1 MTPESFTRHNTALL
15 LGGTVSALLYLQLS
29 RDVAGLSIEIG
40 RYIGYFGAAFLVY
53 ATTIFLSTRCNRVPP
68 LTPIVMFAVLFRI
81 VGIITV
87 PQFEDDYFRYLWDGF
102 ALSEFGNPYQHPP
115 SHYFTDDHIPA
126 PYQRVLDGINYPDIP
141 TIYAPTFQFSFLLAH
156 WIMPAQVMGLQLI
169 YSAADV
175 ILILLLSKMT
185 DRRNLMLYAW
195 NPLVIKEVAFTAHP
209 DVLGAMLLIAAM
221 YFVKSRPLISIMS
234 LALSVCA
241 KPFGWVIAP
250 FILMQH
256 RKKRLFLFAALV
268 LVIYVPFLATGAT
281 DLTTLGVFGKSWE
294 YNAALYTIVSRFL
307 PATDARLLCGVLFAA
322 LYYVYARR
330 YYASGRTEIRGD
342 VLLGGL
348 LILSPVINPW
358 YLVWIL
364 PFAALNRDVWP
375 WVASCAVLLSYFTG
389 QNMDDPSLAG
399 YEQAV
404 WVKTVEF
411 GMIAVAVV
419 FDVYKP
425 RRREL

>member
-1 MTPESFTRHNTALL
+1 MTPESTTRYNTWLL
-15 LGGTVSALLYLQLS
+15 LGGAVSALLYWQLS
-29 RDVAGLSIEIG
+29 RDAADSSIEIG

-68 LTPIVMFAVLFRI
+68 LTPIVIFAVLFRL
-81 VGIITV
+81 VGIITA

-102 ALSEFGNPYQHPP
+102 VLSELGNPYQYPP
-115 SHYFTDDHIPA
+115 SHYFTGDHIPA

-141 TIYAPTFQFSFLLAH
+141 TIYAPTLQFSFLLAH
-156 WIMPAQVMGLQLI
+156 WTLPAQVMGLQLI
-169 YSAADV
+169 YSTADV

-209 DVLGAMLLIAAM
+209 DVLGTMFLIAAM
-221 YFVKSRPLISIMS
+221 YFVKSRPRLSVMS

-241 KPFGWVIAP
+241 KPFAWVIAP
-250 FILMQH
+250 FILLQH
-256 RKKRLFLFAALV
+256 RKKNLLLFAVIV
-268 LVIYVPFLATGAT
+268 LVIYIPFLATGAT
-281 DLTTLGVFGKSWE
+281 DLTTLSVFGKSWE
-294 YNAALYTIVSRFL
+294 YNAALYTVASRFL

-322 LYYVYARR
+322 LYLVYARR
-330 YYASGRTEIRGD
+330 YYVSGRTEIRGD
-342 VLLGGL
+342 MLLGGL

-364 PFAALNRDVWP
+364 PFAALHRDVWP
-375 WVASCAVLLSYFTG
+375 WVASFAVLLSYFTG
-389 QNMDDPSLAG
+389 QNIGDSGLAG

-411 GMIAVAVV
+411 GMIAIAVV
-419 FDVYKP
+419 FDVSRQ
-425 RRREL
+425 RRKKT